1 MNSLAKYRRKIMWMQ
16 TFVVA
21 SLFLM
26 AIVCIGLSIF
36 CINLAEDYRNSKF
49 LVVAIVPL
57 LYCIGSLFI
66 FFTHKTPQPK
76 GLVVDKS
83 VAPLLLDY
91 IAEVGKRMNSP
102 FQINSVLLTTG
113 NSIYVY
119 QQPSLMNFL
128 KPQKPTLVVG
138 VPLMNSM
145 SKEEF
150 GAVLAHEFAHLSQP
164 LTFYKAYLAKISNAT
179 VSIGFVGKGM
189 AWGAGLSIYTFP
201 TKLIGKLFSL
211 LYDNFF
217 NANAVEHEE
226 LERRMEFEA
235 DAIAAKEFGHGY
247 LLRGLVKSCLLK
259 RRHEVCRHFLIPII
273 SSQGKSVD
281 YQTLFLAS
289 DAFFQKF
296 DGYSISKDGY
306 LDIIDE
312 ELFLKSLDCESQ
324 LIIERINR
332 IASLTGLNEDIYGG
346 SNNILPLKVISR
358 INDIITLRYFNDN
371 TPSIKADEIDALLT
385 SLSIGVFGE
394 AQTLSDVEAIIQ
406 EIQKEVSMEEVI
418 VPVVMPT
425 YASPS
430 CDIVPTPVVASPSD
444 VIFTTDEKH
453 CPVCGK
459 EIDEFVKVCPFCK
472 EVIAE

>member
-1 MNSLAKYRRKIMWMQ
+1 MWMQ

-26 AIVCIGLSIF
+26 AIVCIVLSIF
-36 CINLAEDYRNSKF
+36 CINLAEDYQNSKF
-49 LVVAIVPL
+49 LVVAIVPF

-76 GLVVDKS
+76 GSVVDKS
-83 VAPLLLDY
+83 VVPQLFDY
-91 IAEVGKRMNSP
+91 MAEVGKRMNSP
-102 FQINSVLLTTG
+102 FQIDSVLLTTG

-138 VPLMNSM
+138 VPLMSLM

-179 VSIGFVGKGM
+179 ASIGSVGKGM
-189 AWGAGLSIYTFP
+189 SWGAGLSIYTFP

-217 NANAVEHEE
+217 NANAAEHED
-226 LERRMEFEA
+226 LERRMELEA
-235 DAIAAKEFGHGY
+235 DAVASKEFGQGH
-247 LLRGLVKSCLLK
+247 LLRGLIKSCLLK
-259 RRHEVCRHFLIPII
+259 RRHDICRNFLIPVIA
-273 SSQGKSVD
+273 SQGKNAD

-289 DAFFQKF
+289 DCFFQRF
-296 DGYSISKDGY
+296 DGYSISNDGY
-306 LDIIDE
+306 LDIFDE
-312 ELFLKSLDCESQ
+312 TLFLKALDCESP
-324 LIIERINR
+324 LIIERINHL
-332 IASLTGLNEDIYGG
+332 ASTANQKEDVYRG
-346 SNNILPLKVISR
+346 SNNLLPLKVKNR
-358 INDIITLRYFNDN
+358 FNETITRRYFIE
-371 TPSIKADEIDALLT
+371 TIPSMDDSEIKELLT
-385 SLSIGVFGE
+385 SISLGAFHE
-394 AQTLSDVEAIIQ
+394 AQTLSDLEDAIREIQEEVCSPEAIN
-406 EIQKEVSMEEVI
+406 
-418 VPVVMPT
+418 VPVIMPS

-430 CDIVPTPVVASPSD
+430 CNIVPMPVVASPSD
-444 VIFTTDEKH
+444 AIFTSDESH

-459 EIDEFVKVCPFCK
+459 EIDGSVKVCPHCK
-472 EVIAE
+472 EIIAE